1 MAALAAVL
9 ALGAAIRF
17 HQLDHESLW
26 VDEILS
32 VEVARQPLPALLAA
46 TGGDGHPPLYAALL
60 HLWLG
65 AFGESETAV
74 RSLSATIG
82 VATLAAFFALAARL
96 LSARAALLAT
106 LLLASAPYHVYYS
119 QEARNYALLVLLT
132 VLSYLGLL
140 AWDER
145 PTPARAV
152 AYVAATTLLL
162 YTHVFGFFVWGAQLL
177 WIAARARARGDWRV
191 RLPPSVAIGVLV
203 LPWLAAP
210 WTAMLLRQTNA
221 RTTSLQLAR
230 PTVVSLLTSA
240 YQFAGS
246 PLTAL
251 ILMPAAALEVY
262 HSLGT
267 RAAGEDE
274 GGTGLGRRS
283 WIALLLLWA
292 AVPQLVPFAISQ
304 FAVPFYITRATI
316 VTLPV
321 LYLLAAARL
330 VRLRGPWQGILVSVA
345 VLGSLGAQALYFQ
358 GHTKEQWR
366 EAAGTVDTRAQPGDV
381 VLFDAGYG
389 RRGFDHYSHAP
400 ALRKIGLAS
409 DLTSPAGAT
418 ELAVLPAD
426 ARRLWVVRF
435 QRPPGRERVVEAL
448 SAQYR
453 LAGFAAYQ
461 GIELFLFERAGPNP
475 NSARPGS

>member
-9 ALGAAIRF
+9 VLGAAIRF

-26 VDEILS
+26 VDEVLS
-32 VEVARQPLPALLAA
+32 VELARRPWPALLAA

-60 HLWLG
+60 HVWRG

-82 VATLAAFFALAARL
+82 VATLAAFFALAFRL
-96 LSARAALLAT
+96 MSARAALLAT
-106 LLLASAPYHVYYS
+106 LLLACGPYHVYYS

-145 PTPARAV
+145 PTPARAA
-152 AYVAATTLLL
+152 AYVAATALLL
-162 YTHVFGFFVWGAQLL
+162 YTHVFGFFVWGAQIL
-177 WIAARARARGDWRV
+177 WIAARTRARGDWRV
-191 RLPPSVAIGVLV
+191 RLWPPIAIGVLV

-230 PTVVSLLTSA
+230 PTIAGLFTSA

-246 PLTAL
+246 PVAAL
-251 ILMPAAALEVY
+251 ILLPLAALEVY
-262 HSLGT
+262 HSL
-267 RAAGEDE
+267 AAPAGGEVE
-274 GGTGLGRRS
+274 GGTRLERRA

-292 AVPQLVPFAISQ
+292 AVPQLVPFALSQ

-316 VTLPV
+316 VTMPV
-321 LYLLAAARL
+321 LYLLAAAQL
-330 VRLRGPWQGILVSVA
+330 VRLRGPWPGILVSVA

-358 GHTKEQWR
+358 GHAKEQWR
-366 EAAGTVDTRAQPGDV
+366 EVAATVDARARPGDV

-400 ALRKIGLAS
+400 ALRKIALES
-409 DLTSPAGAT
+409 DVTSAAGAA
-418 ELAVLPAD
+418 EIAAMPAD

-435 QRPPGRERVVEAL
+435 QRPPGGQRVVEAL
-448 SAQYR
+448 
-453 LAGFAAYQ
+453 AGRYHLGGRAAFQ
-461 GIELFLFERAGPNP
+461 GIELFLFESG
-475 NSARPGS
+475 G